1 MKTRSSLKPAP
12 ATASESESDQEIM
25 ELPIQVD
32 YKSDIL
38 FTLVKE
44 KRKLLMPEKEVAALM
59 YAFGD
64 LPEQESVHLMDE
76 LLQDYLID
84 LVANVDKICKKNP
97 KTAHFLQA
105 LSNNPKQHYRAKELL
120 ALDKELKSARSVFD
134 IQEMA
139 KTQFQ

>member
-1 MKTRSSLKPAP
+1 MKTRSSLKPVP
-12 ATASESESDQEIM
+12 ATAESTESDQDQEM
-25 ELPIQVD
+25 QESIQVAD
-32 YKSDIL
+32 DSM

-44 KRKLLMPEKEVAALM
+44 KRKLLMPEKEIAALM

-64 LPEQESVHLMDE
+64 SPEQESVHLMDE
-76 LLQDYLID
+76 LLQDYLIE
-84 LVANVDKICKKNP
+84 LVSNVDRICKKP
-97 KTAHFLQA
+97 KTVHFLQA